1 MQHDSVC
8 VARWRLVQLISVAG
22 VLLCGWVVLRKSAR
36 VCHIPDENWVKMRN
50 CNEPHSII
58 GCGMNGTDR
67 KLILW
72 P

>member
-1 MQHDSVC
+1 MIPCASRGGVWCSSSALRAFCCVGSHAEVC
-8 VARWRLVQLISVAG
+8 AG
-22 VLLCGWVVLRKSAR
+22 F
-36 VCHIPDENWVKMRN
+36 CHIPDENWVKMRN

-58 GCGMNGTDR
+58 GCGMNGADR